1 MIIPPIN
8 TSGSFIFD
16 TPFDTLLDSTAEYKV
31 ISIRSLTEMYNS
43 GEDPCNTLYKSIGLT
58 EDDYQADLAANIPIV
73 VLSTTGG
80 DYIYVPADRIK
91 SIPNITGIK
100 YRGSILAI
108 DLKLLPL
115 DYNYDV
121 VKDVIINSVYDT
133 IGVKS
138 TVEIIP
144 STQITLLTA
153 EEDSINT
160 RLRENSIT
168 VTKSYKTRYEEL
180 QEFANKQSKLLTDL
194 ELCMLEKCSQ

>member
-8 TSGSFIFD
+8 TSGAFIFD
-16 TPFDTLLDSTAEYKV
+16 VPFDTLLDSTAEYKV

-58 EDDYQADLAANIPIV
+58 EDDYQSDLSTDVPII

-91 SIPNITGIK
+91 SIPNITGVK
-100 YRGSILAI
+100 YRGSILAV

-115 DYNYDV
+115 DYNYDL

-144 STQITLLTA
+144 STQIILLTP

-160 RLRENSIT
+160 RLREFSKKID
-168 VTKSYKTRYEEL
+168 KSYKTRYEEL
-180 QEFANKQSKLLTDL
+180 QEFANKQSKLLADL
-194 ELCMLEKCSQ
+194 ESCMLDKCGK